1 MPQIVSMK
9 VTIDKAGRIV
19 VPKSVRDALGLDPG
33 DELENTAERITITP
47 LHDTMPLRQERG
59 VWVYRSG
66 KALLVG
72 VVEETLRTIRGGRES
87 RNLGLGNESRD
98 ESLL

>member
-1 MPQIVSMK
+1 MVFMK

-19 VPKSVRDALGLDPG
+19 VPKPIRDALGLDPG
-33 DELENTAERITITP
+33 DELELESTAEHITIRP

-66 KALLVG
+66 KPLPTG
-72 VVEETLRTIRGGRES
+72 VVEETLRTIRHEREG
-87 RNLGLGNESRD
+87 RNLGLGEGRRG
-98 ESLL
+98 

>member
-1 MPQIVSMK
+1 MVFMK

-19 VPKSVRDALGLDPG
+19 VPKPVRDALGLDPG

-47 LHDTMPLRQERG
+47 LHDTMPLRQESG

-66 KALLVG
+66 KPLPAG
-72 VVEETLRTIRGGRES
+72 VVEETLRTIRRERED
-87 RNLGLGNESRD
+87 RNLGFGEGRQG
-98 ESLL
+98 